1 MGNVVSHTYLVP
13 LAIAFVATVIPTS
26 SARSAD
32 SHEIVL
38 VIHGG
43 AGTMQRDRMTP
54 ERSRAYHQALTESL
68 QAGYRVLLEG
78 GSSLDAVEAAV
89 CVMEDSPLFNAGR
102 GSVFTSQGHNEMDA
116 SIMDGRTL
124 KAGAVASVTGI
135 KNPVRAARRV
145 MEQTSHVMLVGAGAE
160 QFAREQG
167 LEFADS
173 AYFFTQERWDEL
185 KRTQEEERAKKKEYG
200 SLEFPH
206 THLGTVGAVALDRD
220 GNLAAATSTGGL
232 TNKRWG
238 RVGDSPIIG
247 AGTYADNATCAVS
260 GTGRGEVFIR
270 GVLAHEV
277 AVLMKYE
284 GLSVEDATRRVI
296 QDEAVQIGGEETG
309 GMIAL
314 DQAGHFAMECN
325 TSGMYRGYIRRDGV
339 AHTFIYRDESEPA
352 QPRSQGRSK

>member
-1 MGNVVSHTYLVP
+1 MSNVASYTNLVP
-13 LAIAFVATVIPTS
+13 LAIALAII
-26 SARSAD
+26 ALHAD
-32 SHEIVL
+32 SAHAAEPREVVL

-43 AGTMQRDRMTP
+43 AGTMHREDMTP
-54 ERSRAYHQALTESL
+54 ERSRAYHAALTDAL
-68 QAGYRVLLEG
+68 NAGYKILKAG
-78 GSSLDAVEAAV
+78 GSSLDAVETAV

-102 GSVFTSQGHNEMDA
+102 GAVFTSEGHNELDA
-116 SIMDGRTL
+116 SIMDGKTL

-145 MEQTSHVMLVGAGAE
+145 MEQTSHVMLVGTGAE
-160 QFAREQG
+160 RFAHEQG

-185 KRTQEEERAKKKEYG
+185 KKTQEEERAKKKEYG
-200 SLEFPH
+200 SLAFPH
-206 THLGTVGAVALDRD
+206 THFGTVGAVALDRD

-260 GTGRGEVFIR
+260 GTGRGELFIR
-270 GVLAHEV
+270 GSLAHEV
-277 AVLMKYE
+277 TVLMKYE

-296 QDEAVQIGGEETG
+296 QDELVKLGGQETG

-314 DQAGHFAMECN
+314 DHAGHFAMECN
-325 TSGMYRGYIRRDGV
+325 TSGMYRGYMRAGGV
-339 AHTFIYRDESEPA
+339 AHTFIYRDE
-352 QPRSQGRSK
+352 KDK